1 MQIKV
6 SLYFLGSSPYRKYS
20 AYNKDLEINLAF
32 LYKYQYI
39 AIKVNSHIEFKKQV
53 SNSPAIKF
61 IITPKYDDFEN
72 TVPTP
77 IIIDNNL

>member
-6 SLYFLGSSPYRKYS
+6 SLYVSGPSQYRKYS
-20 AYNKDLEINLAF
+20 AYNKDFEINLAF

-39 AIKVNSHIEFKKQV
+39 AIKVNSHIEFKRQV

-61 IITPKYDDFEN
+61 IIAPKYDDFEN
-72 TVPTP
+72 IVPTP